1 MFSWLHDLTG
11 IPRNFPI
18 LNHKDDDDKKPN
30 PTDFSGWF
38 STHAALTQKQRQAI
52 IRNAFPVI
60 PHTTPVVST
69 VGQDGAI
76 DNTQPAKNLFTVNQ
90 QQIPDKLF
98 AWYVSQSFIGYQA
111 CALIAQHWLINR
123 CCSLKGRDATRN
135 GFDISFNEGVDVD
148 PAIHSKIETLDKRFN
163 LKKALTKADKFK
175 NVFGISHTLFV
186 VDSPDPDYYEKPFNP
201 DGITAGSYK
210 GMKHVDPYWV
220 TPLLTSDAVENPD
233 SMEFYE
239 PTYWVISGKKYHK
252 SHFAILRGPEVSDI
266 LKPSYLYG
274 GLPLTQLILERV
286 YGAERTAN
294 EAPMLALTKRLV
306 VRYMEDL
313 ESISNNPAG
322 FEQFLSALSEWRDN
336 YGVYVESNENKI
348 EQQDTSLADF
358 DTVVMTQYQ
367 IVAGIAGIPSTK
379 LMGTSP
385 KGFQSTGEHEVKT
398 YHEELESIQENDLEP
413 IVNKHHVCLMRSH
426 IAHQLPD
433 RKPLFVS
440 IVWKPLAVLS
450 DKEQA
455 ETNELKSRTA
465 KTYQD
470 SGAIDEY
477 DIRDGL
483 IADENS
489 GFSGIESVE
498 RPDELVELDDP
509 TPEPSFKP
517 FGMESADE
525 VQPASL
531 EPTDLKRPPDT
542 APEPIGNTLDL
553 IRKERRKWFIY
564 SKEGEK
570 IDGPFSRKYMAD
582 KRLKEMQAAKHAK
595 ES

>member
-1 MFSWLHDLTG
+1 MYSWLHDLTG
-11 IPRNFPI
+11 IPSNIPI
-18 LNHKDDDDKKPN
+18 LKEEKKTNPN
-30 PTDFSGWF
+30 DFSGWF
-38 STHAALTQKQRQAI
+38 STHAALTDKQRKEI
-52 IRNAFPVI
+52 IKNAFPII
-60 PHTTPVVST
+60 PHSTPLVAS
-69 VGQDGAI
+69 VGKDGAI
-76 DNTQPAKNLFTVNQ
+76 DNTQPAKNLFTINQ

-98 AWYVSQSFIGYQA
+98 AWYISQGFIGYQA
-111 CALIAQHWLINR
+111 CALIAQHWLIDR
-123 CCSLKGRDATRN
+123 CCTLKGRDAVRN
-135 GFDISFNEGVDVD
+135 GFTISFNEGIDVD
-148 PAIHSKIETLDKRFN
+148 PGIHAKIETLDKRFN
-163 LKKALTKADKFK
+163 LKKTLTKADKFK
-175 NVFGISHTLFV
+175 NVFGLSHTLFV

-210 GMKHVDPYWV
+210 GMTHIDPYWV
-220 TPLLTSDAVENPD
+220 TPLLTTEAVEKPD
-233 SMEFYE
+233 SMGFYE

-266 LKPSYLYG
+266 IKPSYLYG

-294 EAPMLALTKRLV
+294 EAPMLALTKRLI

-313 ESISNNPAG
+313 ESISNNPAA
-322 FEQFLSALSEWRDN
+322 FEEFLSSLSELRDN

-367 IVAGIAGIPSTK
+367 IVAGISGIPATK

-398 YHEELESIQENDLEP
+398 YHEDLESIQENDLEP
-413 IVNKHHVCLMRSH
+413 IVNKHHICLMRSH

-433 RKPLFVS
+433 KKPLAVS
-440 IVWKPLAVLS
+440 IVWKPMAVLS

-465 KTYQD
+465 RSYQE

-477 DIRDGL
+477 DIRDSL

-489 GFSGIESVE
+489 GFSGIEAVD

-509 TPEPSFKP
+509 TPVQEFTP
-517 FGMESADE
+517 FGKESADE
-525 VQPASL
+525 IQPASL
-531 EPTDLKRPPDT
+531 EPTDLERPPAT
-542 APEPIGNTLDL
+542 EPEPIGNTLDV
-553 IRKERRKWFIY
+553 IRKERRSWFIY
-564 SKEGEK
+564 SKKGDK
-570 IDGPFSRKYMAD
+570 IAGPFSRKYLAD
-582 KRLKEMQAAKHAK
+582 KRLGEIEAAKHAK

>member
-11 IPRNFPI
+11 IPRNIPI
-18 LNHKDDDDKKPN
+18 LKEEEKKSNPN
-30 PTDFSGWF
+30 DFSGWF

-52 IRNAFPVI
+52 IQNAFPVI
-60 PHTTPVVST
+60 PHSTPVVST

-76 DNTQPAKNLFTVNQ
+76 DNTQPAKNLFTINQ

-123 CCSLKGRDATRN
+123 CCTLKGRDATRN
-135 GFDISFNEGVDVD
+135 GFDITFNDGVDVD
-148 PAIHSKIETLDKRFN
+148 PAIHARIENFDKRFN
-163 LKKALTKADKFK
+163 LKKVLTKADKFK
-175 NVFGISHTLFV
+175 NVFGINHTLFV
-186 VDSPDPDYYEKPFNP
+186 VDSTDPDYYEKPFNP

-210 GMKHVDPYWV
+210 GMTQIDPYWV
-220 TPLLTSDAVENPD
+220 TPLLTSEAVENPD
-233 SMEFYE
+233 SIGFYE

-252 SHFAILRGPEVSDI
+252 SHFVILRGPEVSDI

-313 ESISNNPAG
+313 DSISNNPAG

-385 KGFQSTGEHEVKT
+385 NGFQSTGEHEVKS

-413 IVNKHHVCLMRSH
+413 IVNKHHICLMRSH
-426 IAHQLPD
+426 IAHHLPD
-433 RKPLFVS
+433 KKPLAVS

-455 ETNELKSRTA
+455 ETNELKARTA

-489 GFSGIESVE
+489 GFSGIEAVE

-517 FGMESADE
+517 FGMESADQ
-525 VQPASL
+525 VQTASL
-531 EPTDLKRPPDT
+531 EPTDLKKPPDT
-542 APEPIGNTLDL
+542 APEPIGNTLDV
-553 IRKERRKWFIY
+553 IRKERRKWFVY
-564 SKEGEK
+564 SKEGKKLE
-570 IDGPFSRKYMAD
+570 GPFSRKYLAD
-582 KRLKEMQAAKHAK
+582 KRLKEIEATKHAK